1 MKLIFS
7 FSLLLCSFVSAE
19 EPANGYLRLANALA
33 QGTGPL
39 QLAVDGKSLTPDG
52 YQPGDFTGEIPLS
65 PGTQSVKF
73 SRQPLP
79 AASTTVVIA
88 ADETSIVIPFA
99 EEIPASPTV
108 AAHWEIRVL
117 RLKPP
122 AAPTT
127 GMRGTFVSV
136 APAPEIRLEIREPS
150 GKWNLVF
157 LKPRTPA
164 QAALLYPRGY
174 VPLRAVG
181 RDLPALPVVDRGNYF
196 VILYNDAT
204 GKLQTIHFHD
214 QKSAV
219 TD

>member
-1 MKLIFS
+1 MRLIFS
-7 FSLLLCSFVSAE
+7 ALLLLCGSVSAE
-19 EPANGYLRLANALA
+19 KPANGHLRLANALA
-33 QGTGPL
+33 QGSGPL

-52 YQPGDFTGEIPLS
+52 YQPGDVTGEIPLS
-65 PGTQSVKF
+65 PGTHSVKF

-122 AAPTT
+122 TPST
-127 GMRGTFVSV
+127 GMSGTFVSV

-150 GKWNLVF
+150 GKWNPVF

-181 RDLPALPVVDRGNYF
+181 RDLLALPVSDRGNYF
-196 VILYNDAT
+196 VILYNDAA
-204 GKLQTIHFHD
+204 GNLQTIHFHE
-214 QKSAV
+214 QKSEE
-219 TD
+219 